1 MVIFLVILAITVFA
15 AQKYFLKHSLDRV
28 YYDCEP
34 SQNLIDPNEPFT
46 IVSTIEN
53 QKKLIVFFVK
63 MIEDFPLDIILE
75 ADENNIYKGIKNV
88 QLTSRFYLRSMQVY
102 RREVTAKLPKRGCHY
117 FSGCTMYGGD
127 FLGTRENMQYYRG
140 IKEVVVMPK
149 PLDSVVLDKTL
160 GDYLGDLSVNRFI
173 LEDPVLTTGFSEYTG
188 REPMRSISWVQS
200 ARFGKMMVKNY
211 DHTLDLSVTIL
222 LNVKVPVVTFENE
235 EKIEKCFQIVRSVC
249 EALEKKKVKYKF
261 ATNATISG
269 FAGSWSEINEGL
281 GGNHFM
287 TVMEGLG
294 RATCFATEPFSS
306 LIERES
312 HKAESGRSFIL
323 VTPDT
328 DDESWLPNLKFLEE
342 ISNNSVS
349 IFTPDMFDDEE
360 TEAENI

>member
-1 MVIFLVILAITVFA
+1 MVIFLVILAVTVFA
-15 AQKYFLKHSLDRV
+15 AQKYFFKHSLDRV

-34 SQNLIDPNEPFT
+34 SQSLIDPDEPFT
-46 IVSTIEN
+46 IISTIEN
-53 QKKLIVFFVK
+53 QKKLMVFFVK
-63 MIEDFPLDIILE
+63 MVEDFPLDIILE
-75 ADENNIYKGIKNV
+75 TDESNIYHGVKNV
-88 QLTSRFYLRSMQVY
+88 QFTSRFYLRSMQVY

-127 FLGTRENMQYYRG
+127 FLGTKENMQYYRG
-140 IKEVVVMPK
+140 FKEVVVMPK
-149 PLDSVVLDKTL
+149 SLNSTVLDKTL

-188 REPMRSISWVQS
+188 REPLRAISWVQS
-200 ARFGKMMVKNY
+200 ARFGKTMVKNY
-211 DHTLDLSVTIL
+211 DHTLDLSATIL
-222 LNVKVPVVTFENE
+222 LNVKVPVLTFETE

-269 FAGSWSEINEGL
+269 FAGSWSEISEGL
-281 GGNHFM
+281 GGNHFL

-294 RATCFATEPFSS
+294 RATCLATEPFSS

-312 HKAESGRSFIL
+312 QKAELGRSFIL
-323 VTPDT
+323 ISPDD
-328 DDESWLPNLKFLEE
+328 DDESWTSNLKVLEE
-342 ISNNSVS
+342 VSNNSVV
-349 IFTPDMFDDEE
+349 ILTPDMFKNEE